1 MSRSRTGCANDH
13 YHGRTI
19 IDISISR
26 RLFGHDEKKKDEKS
40 KTLYDLIWEAAF
52 CLYLVFTT
60 CFGPQ
65 LKRQSNTVFSA
76 EGRGLFMRSISLTR
90 VPLAGRLQV
99 EKNSTLRSGV
109 CSGEQWWRTFT
120 YIPPRRAFDLY
131 IASGSHRV
139 RTQCI
144 YNTRKSNDHSVLNYQ
159 FILFIAAKSP

>member
-1 MSRSRTGCANDH
+1 MSWSRTGCANDH

-99 EKNSTLRSGV
+99 EKIQHCEAAFVLVNSGGGLLPIYPR
-109 CSGEQWWRTFT
+109 GER
-120 YIPPRRAFDLY
+120 L
-131 IASGSHRV
+131 
-139 RTQCI
+139 I
-144 YNTRKSNDHSVLNYQ
+144 YT
-159 FILFIAAKSP
+159 